1 MIIYFIV
8 FFALILLGMIAT
20 LYILHGIGLSTMLRR
35 SGFKKPWFAFV
46 PFCRVFA
53 LGCLAD
59 QCRDIMPPK
68 RRGHKLLYF
77 AIAYATFNIVY
88 LIFYWIAITPPF
100 IEYLKSVDDLLI
112 KTIKTGNFMPADE
125 LLAINNI
132 YSNSIKAVI
141 NRPLEV
147 LSMFASISS
156 MVYEVYCIFVL
167 MRVYRIFAPNSSFA
181 LTLLSIFVEPA
192 KSIVF
197 FVIRNKPLRNMRW
210 QEPEQS
216 FDKPP
221 FSM

>member
-1 MIIYFIV
+1 MIKYF
-8 FFALILLGMIAT
+8 LIFYAVISLSAAVT

-59 QCRDIMPPK
+59 QCRDILPPK
-68 RRGHKLLYF
+68 KRGHKLLYF
-77 AIAYATFNIVY
+77 AIAYAALNLVY
-88 LIFYWIAITPPF
+88 IIANGIAIYEPTVEF
-100 IEYLKSVDDLLI
+100 FKSIESLI
-112 KTIKTGNFMPADE
+112 ANVTTTFPME
-125 LLAINNI
+125 EFLAIVDI
-132 YSNSIKAVI
+132 YEQAV
-141 NRPLEV
+141 NATV
-147 LSMFASISS
+147 TTTLSALSLLSS
-156 MVYEVYCIFVL
+156 VATMIYEVYMIFVL

-216 FDKPP
+216 FDTPP

>member
-1 MIIYFIV
+1 MIKYFLIV
-8 FFALILLGMIAT
+8 YAVIALGAAAA
-20 LYILHGIGLSTMLRR
+20 LYVLHGIGLSTMLRR

-59 QCRDIMPPK
+59 QCRDILPPK
-68 RRGHKLLYF
+68 KRGHKLLYF
-77 AIAYATFNIVY
+77 AIAYAALNLAY
-88 LIFYWIAITPPF
+88 LIANGIAIYEPTVAF
-100 IEYLKSVDDLLI
+100 FKSIEALMANV
-112 KTIKTGNFMPADE
+112 TTTFPME
-125 LLAINNI
+125 EFLAIVDV
-132 YSNSIKAVI
+132 YEMAV
-141 NRPLEV
+141 EATV
-147 LSMFASISS
+147 TSTLSALSLLSS
-156 MVYEVYCIFVL
+156 VATMLYEVYMIFVL

-192 KSIVF
+192 KSIIF